1 MTVLMPSLSRA
12 KNGDWFARKVIP
24 ADVRDGYQ
32 RAFGIRQE
40 ERFRRPSALTANQ
53 AKAEFAEWV
62 AEVERRIASLRASV
76 AGSVQK
82 LSTREMHVLIGRW
95 YDWFVQQHGQSNSVD
110 DWDFRY
116 GQLEDVLEKFGGLS
130 SSEDEETS
138 PRHQALIRAKV
149 LELSRLPT
157 FLAQEA
163 MRLDEETQG
172 NLLDKLR
179 PDLVAAMALLRR
191 RAGGSYAPDEH
202 RQTLPV
208 SGSVAAPGVKLA
220 GWNPWEAFE
229 AWVKERQ
236 PEASTINRWRG
247 VFDHLNTFAAGRDVA
262 LITENDA
269 VAWKDK
275 LLEGNAGGRTINE
288 VWLTAA
294 RRVFNWVK
302 AQKRISTNPFDGLK
316 VAVARSAAAK
326 GEFSETDVE
335 AILKATLAPQQ
346 SRRNEYLKAA
356 IRWVPWLCAYTGS
369 RPGEMTQLRK
379 EDVERHKDGFWMI
392 HIRPEAGT
400 VKGAVAR
407 TVVLHDHLV
416 EQGFTEFVQRAG
428 RGPLFYSPNAASAVD
443 DDPLNPKRP
452 MYVQVRQKLAD
463 WVRKLGVTDQN
474 VSPNHG
480 WRHTFKRRAARAKI
494 EQRLRDAFCGH
505 SSGNVGSIYERPSVE
520 DLAEAIKDFPR
531 YPVDAA

>member
-262 LITENDA
+262 LITEDDA

-275 LLEGNAGGRTINE
+275 LLE
-288 VWLTAA
+288 
-294 RRVFNWVK
+294 
-302 AQKRISTNPFDGLK
+302 
-316 VAVARSAAAK
+316 
-326 GEFSETDVE
+326 
-335 AILKATLAPQQ
+335 
-346 SRRNEYLKAA
+346 
-356 IRWVPWLCAYTGS
+356 RWWP
-369 RPGEMTQLRK
+369 
-379 EDVERHKDGFWMI
+379 
-392 HIRPEAGT
+392 
-400 VKGAVAR
+400 
-407 TVVLHDHLV
+407 DH
-416 EQGFTEFVQRAG
+416 Q
-428 RGPLFYSPNAASAVD
+428 
-443 DDPLNPKRP
+443 
-452 MYVQVRQKLAD
+452 
-463 WVRKLGVTDQN
+463 
-474 VSPNHG
+474 
-480 WRHTFKRRAARAKI
+480 
-494 EQRLRDAFCGH
+494 
-505 SSGNVGSIYERPSVE
+505 
-520 DLAEAIKDFPR
+520 
-531 YPVDAA
+531 

>member
-1 MTVLMPSLSRA
+1 MTVLMPSLARA
-12 KNGDWFARKVIP
+12 RNGDWFARKVIP
-24 ADVRDGYQ
+24 ADVRDAYQ
-32 RAFGIRQE
+32 RAYGVRQE
-40 ERFRRPSALTANQ
+40 ERFRRPSTLTANQ

-62 AEVERRIASLRASV
+62 AEVEGRIASLRASLT
-76 AGSVQK
+76 GSVHK
-82 LSTREMHVLIGRW
+82 LSTRQLHLLIGRW
-95 YDWFVQQHGQSNSVD
+95 YDWFVQQHEQSSSVE

-116 GQLEDVLEKFGGLS
+116 DQLEDALEKFGGVS
-130 SSEDEETS
+130 PSEDDEAS

-149 LELSRLPT
+149 LELSQLPT
-157 FLAQEA
+157 FLAQEG
-163 MRLDEETQG
+163 MRLDEETQDD
-172 NLLDKLR
+172 LLDKLR
-179 PDLVAAMALLRR
+179 PDLAAAMALLRR
-191 RAGGSYAPDEH
+191 RAGGNYAPDEH
-202 RQTLPV
+202 RKTLPGA
-208 SGSVAAPGVKLA
+208 SSLAGHPTKLA

-247 VFDHLNTFAAGRDVA
+247 VFDHLNTFAGGRDVA
-262 LITENDA
+262 LITEDDA

-302 AQKRISTNPFDGLK
+302 AQKRISANPFDGLK

-326 GEFSETDVE
+326 GEFSETDVA

-400 VKGAVAR
+400 VKGAVVS
-407 TVVLHDHLV
+407 TGV
-416 EQGFTEFVQRAG
+416 E
-428 RGPLFYSPNAASAVD
+428 
-443 DDPLNPKRP
+443 
-452 MYVQVRQKLAD
+452 
-463 WVRKLGVTDQN
+463 
-474 VSPNHG
+474 
-480 WRHTFKRRAARAKI
+480 
-494 EQRLRDAFCGH
+494 C
-505 SSGNVGSIYERPSVE
+505 
-520 DLAEAIKDFPR
+520 
-531 YPVDAA
+531 